1 MDTTTITGTVHSI
14 ETMGAVDGPGLRT
27 VVFLQGCP
35 LRCKFCHNIDCASQT
50 DGKPYTVEE
59 LVAVLLKNKAYW
71 GDTSTAQTRPGSHV
85 TGGVT
90 FSGGE
95 PTVQHVFLR
104 EVLKAL
110 KEHGVHT
117 AIDSC
122 SVTSQT
128 VLQTLIPYIDLWML
142 SIKHMNQQEH
152 TNLTGTT
159 NTMILDNITSIDREL
174 TLYNS
179 SHGTHK
185 QIRIRF
191 LVIPGL
197 TDAEAHLSKLG
208 SFVQQLNNLEYM
220 ELLPYGTHGK
230 HKWEELYGS
239 YPLEG
244 VPDATRADL
253 DRAARLL
260 TPYSLPLLY

>member
-1 MDTTTITGTVHSI
+1 MDTTTITGMVHSI

-50 DGKPYTVEE
+50 DGKPYTVAE

-71 GDTSTAQTRPGSHV
+71 GDTSDAQTRPGSSV
-85 TGGVT
+85 SGGVT

-95 PTVQHVFLR
+95 PTVQHVFLY

-110 KEHGVHT
+110 KEHGIHT

-128 VLQTLIPYIDLWML
+128 VLKTLIPYIDLWML
-142 SIKHMNQQEH
+142 SIKHMFQREH

-159 NTMILDNITSIDREL
+159 NTMILDNITYIDTEL
-174 TLYNS
+174 TSYNLL
-179 SHGTHK
+179 HATHK

-197 TDAEAHLSKLG
+197 TDAETHLKKLG
-208 SFVQQLNNLEYM
+208 SFVQQLNNLECM
-220 ELLPYGTHGK
+220 ELLQYGTHGK
-230 HKWEELYGS
+230 HKWEELYGN

-253 DRAARLL
+253 DRAARVLKQ
-260 TPYSLPLLY
+260 YSLPLLY

>member
-14 ETMGAVDGPGLRT
+14 ETLGAVDGPGLRT
-27 VVFLQGCP
+27 VVFMQGCP

-50 DGKPYTVEE
+50 DGKPYSVAE
-59 LVAVLLKNKAYW
+59 LLAVLLKNKAYW
-71 GDTSTAQTRPGSHV
+71 GNPGQNLSEAPV

-95 PTVQHVFLR
+95 PTVQHVFLC
-104 EVLKAL
+104 EVLKQL
-110 KEHGVHT
+110 KAHGVHT

-122 SVTSQT
+122 SVTSRA
-128 VLQTLIPYIDLWML
+128 VLKTLIPYVDLWML
-142 SIKHMNQQEH
+142 SIKHMDQQEH

-159 NTMILDNITSIDREL
+159 NAMILDNIRYIDEEL
-174 TLYNS
+174 S
-179 SHGTHK
+179 SMNARHGTHK
-185 QIRIRF
+185 QIRTRF

-197 TDAEAHLSKLG
+197 TDSESHIKKLG
-208 SFVQQLNNLEYM
+208 AFVKQLKNLECM

-230 HKWEELYGS
+230 HKWKELYGS

-244 VPDATRADL
+244 VPDATREDL
-253 DRAARLL
+253 VRTAAILK
-260 TPYSLPLLY
+260 PFSLPLLY

>member
-1 MDTTTITGTVHSI
+1 MNIKTTIGTVHSI

-50 DGKPYTVEE
+50 DGKPYSVEE

-71 GDTSTAQTRPGSHV
+71 GNPGKNLPESPV

-104 EVLKAL
+104 EVLIAL
-110 KEHGVHT
+110 KKHDVHT

-122 SVTSQT
+122 SVTSQS
-128 VLQTLIPYIDLWML
+128 VLKTLIPYVDLWML
-142 SIKHMNQQEH
+142 SIKHMNQQAH
-152 TNLTGTT
+152 TSLTGTT
-159 NTMILDNITSIDREL
+159 NTMILDNIRYIDQEL
-174 TLYNS
+174 TSYNARS
-179 SHGTHK
+179 GTHK
-185 QIRIRF
+185 QIRTRF

-197 TDAEAHLSKLG
+197 TDAEEHLKKLG
-208 SFVQQLNNLEYM
+208 SFVQQLKNLECL

-230 HKWEELYGS
+230 HKWEELYGR

-244 VPDATRADL
+244 VPDASRADL
-253 DRAARLL
+253 DRAAALL
-260 TPYSLPLLY
+260 KPFSLPLLY